1 MNGLNTKNTESKTK
15 IKNQRNIDEK
25 HTDIMNTFFVIE
37 NHTIP
42 MLQQEKQKYKNDLL
56 HGKSFIYDE

>member
-15 IKNQRNIDEK
+15 TKDQKNIDEK

-37 NHTIP
+37 KHTIP
-42 MLQQEKQKYKNDLL
+42 SLQQ
-56 HGKSFIYDE
+56 